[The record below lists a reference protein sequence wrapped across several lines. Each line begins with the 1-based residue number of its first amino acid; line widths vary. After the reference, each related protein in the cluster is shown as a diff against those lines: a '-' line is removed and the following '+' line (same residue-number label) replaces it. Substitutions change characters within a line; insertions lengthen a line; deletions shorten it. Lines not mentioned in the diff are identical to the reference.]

1 MDCQDRRSE
10 MPIHDDSN
18 EQCVLVSKDREGNVE
33 DGVGIPKFEE
43 YYEYNMVFPF
53 SCAMY
58 AHYAAHIR
66 CFYVVTF
73 HELRNNRVYVCVC
86 VAETDGAK
94 NMLSP

>member
-1 MDCQDRRSE
+1 MDCQDRWSE

-58 AHYAAHIR
+58 AHYAGHIR
-66 CFYVVTF
+66 CF
-73 HELRNNRVYVCVC
+73 LCR
-86 VAETDGAK
+86 DI
-94 NMLSP
+94 P